1 MRKSLTILAS
11 FLSLS
16 ANSANELYQKATE
29 FESKGDSKN
38 ALIYYKAAAQ
48 KALENEQTR
57 VLDTLNLDEKQ
68 NLKDDNSQPTQ
79 PQTVQNINLQNNQ
92 NNHLAKSLNDKNGA
106 QNSYNIFHLEPYKI
120 NYLLPFTYSNIS
132 NSDRK
137 HTETKF
143 QLSLKKAMFDNLF
156 GFDETFYL
164 GYTQISWWQIAKESS
179 PFRESNYQP
188 EIFVDFPFK
197 FDNFTALKSAQIGIL
212 HDSNG
217 KSGSESRSWNRV
229 YLRSVFEYGNFSFAP
244 RVWYRIEDNKDDNKD
259 ITNYKGNAD
268 IEVSYNIN
276 DMRFIATIAN
286 NLHLDRTNKGSF
298 QLDFLFPIF
307 NSGFYGYLQYFNGYA
322 QSLIDYDEHESRVGA
337 GFVFFIR

>member
-1 MRKSLTILAS
+1 MRKLLTILAS
-11 FLSLS
+11 FLSLN
-16 ANSANELYQKATE
+16 ANNANELYKKAIE

-38 ALIYYKAAAQ
+38 ALIYYKMAAQ

-57 VLDTLNLDEKQ
+57 TDHISNLDKNQ
-68 NLKDDNSQPTQ
+68 NLQKDSMHSIWQQTTQ
-79 PQTVQNINLQNNQ
+79 TTNLKYSQNNRIIKAE
-92 NNHLAKSLNDKNGA
+92 NNKENN
-106 QNSYNIFHLEPYKI
+106 YNIFHLEPYKV
-120 NYLLPFTYSNIS
+120 NYLLPITYSSIS

-156 GFDETFYL
+156 GLDETFYL

-197 FDNFTALKSAQIGIL
+197 FDNFETLKSAQIGIL

-217 KSGSESRSWNRV
+217 KSGKDSRSWNRV
-229 YLRSVFEYGNFSFAP
+229 YLRSVFEYGNFSLAP
-244 RVWYRIEDNKDDNKD
+244 RVWYRIKDNKDDNPD

-268 IEVSYNIN
+268 IEISYNLN
-276 DMRFIATIAN
+276 NMRFIATIAN
-286 NLHLDRTNKGSF
+286 NLHFDKTNKGFF
-298 QLDFLFPIF
+298 QFDFLFPIF

-322 QSLIDYDEHESRVGA
+322 QSLIDYDKHESRVGA